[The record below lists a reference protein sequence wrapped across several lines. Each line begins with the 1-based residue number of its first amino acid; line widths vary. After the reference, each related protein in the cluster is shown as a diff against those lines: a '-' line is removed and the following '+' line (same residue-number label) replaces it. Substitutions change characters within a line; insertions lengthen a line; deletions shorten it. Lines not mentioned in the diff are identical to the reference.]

1 MPKFH
6 TGDVWGGLAAML
18 VALPQSIAFGITV
31 FSAVDPA
38 LLSQG
43 AMAGIIGAIAMG
55 TIAPAFGGTPRLI
68 SSPCAPAAAFLAG
81 LTTEAWMKGQ
91 APQPVIALIV
101 LVVLS
106 AGLFQILF
114 SVLGGGKVIK
124 YIPYPVVA
132 GYMSSVGIIIVLGQL
147 PRLLG
152 SADPAVLLHLSV
164 AHVHAVLIAAASLG
178 AMLIGPRLTSQIPA
192 PIFGVFA
199 GLVAYGGLALFDSTY
214 RSLDGNALVI
224 GHLHGE
230 FPLDAAL
237 ARLQSYGSAPALS
250 LREAILAGATLAV
263 ILSIDTLKSCVI
275 VDTVT
280 KSRSDSN
287 RELLGQG
294 LGNVASAMTGGI
306 AGAGTLGATL
316 VNISSGG
323 VTRLSGALTGLFA
336 LAALLFLAPV
346 IAWVPIPA
354 LSGILILVGA
364 RMIDWK
370 IATLALRR
378 RTILDFFV
386 ILTVI
391 AVALKFS
398 LMAAAGAGVALS
410 ALFFLRE
417 QMRGSLIHKKNYGS
431 ELSSRRSRLPG
442 EQKAIRESGKRTVLY
457 ELQGSLFF
465 GNTDRLF
472 TTISEEMAESQ
483 FVILNMRRVQSMD
496 STAVHML
503 GQIGAMLADKSGR
516 LFLTDLPEELTRGQE
531 PDRFLKDAG
540 LRAPDSSVES
550 FEDFHYALEWVEDFI
565 LKEKHL
571 YHSHTEAPL
580 SLGEI
585 ETFQSLSPVQIKEI
599 EPCLEEKSYGPGDV
613 IFRSGDTTDNVFFIR
628 QGIVKIILRIDEHRT
643 HHLASFGRGDFF
655 GDMAFVDHEQRS
667 ADAVAETDCELYS
680 LSRSRF
686 DQLLE
691 EDPAIGKEFYENLVR
706 VLAHRFRAV
715 HTELRALE

>member
-1 MPKFH
+1 MLKFRA
-6 TGDVWGGLAAML
+6 GDIWGGLAAML

-31 FSAVDPA
+31 FSAIDPA

-43 AMAGIIGAIAMG
+43 AMAGIIGAIATG

-91 APQPVIALIV
+91 APQALIALIV
-101 LVVLS
+101 LVVFC
-106 AGLFQILF
+106 AGMFQILF

-147 PRLLG
+147 PRLFG
-152 SADPAVLLHLSV
+152 AAEPSALLHIS
-164 AHVHAVLIAAASLG
+164 AGHFHAVLIASASIA
-178 AMLIGPRLTSQIPA
+178 AMLIGPRITNTIPA

-199 GLVAYGGLALFDSTY
+199 GLAAYGGLAIFDPAY
-214 RSLDGNALVI
+214 RILDGNSLVI

-237 ARLQSYGSAPALS
+237 SRFQSYASLSVLS
-250 LREAILAGATLAV
+250 LRESILAGATLAV

-294 LGNVASAMTGGI
+294 LGNVAAAATGGI

-323 VTRLSGALTGLFA
+323 TTRFSGALTGLFS

-346 IAWVPIPA
+346 LAWVPIAA
-354 LSGILILVGA
+354 LSGILILVGV

-370 IATLALRR
+370 IAALAVRKT
-378 RTILDFFV
+378 TILDFLV

-391 AVALKFS
+391 VVALKFS

-431 ELSSRRSRLPG
+431 ELSSRRSRLPA
-442 EQKAIRESGKRTVLY
+442 EQKVIRESGKRTVLY

-472 TTISEEMAESQ
+472 TMISEELAESQ
-483 FVILNMRRVQSMD
+483 FIILDMRRVQSMD

-503 GQIGAMLADKSGR
+503 GQISAMLGDRKGR
-516 LFLTDLPEELTRGQE
+516 LFLTDIPELLTQGQTV
-531 PDRFLKDAG
+531 DSFLKESG
-540 LRAPDSSVES
+540 LGSSS
-550 FEDFHYALEWVEDFI
+550 SITAFEDFHYALEWVEDFL

-571 YHSHTEAPL
+571 YHSHTEKPL
-580 SLGEI
+580 SLNEI
-585 ETFQSLSPVQIKEI
+585 ETFQSLSPLQIQEI
-599 EPCLEEKSYGPGDV
+599 EPCLEQKSYGPGDV
-613 IFRSGDTTDNVFFIR
+613 IFRSGDTTDSVFFIR
-628 QGIVKIILRIDEHRT
+628 QGIVKIMLPITSNRA

-686 DQLLE
+686 DELLSQ
-691 EDPAIGKEFYENLVR
+691 DPAIGKQFYENLVR